1 VENTI
6 LVIKLEVRI
15 LKKINEDI
23 LEISKIISKNFT
35 VKKIILFGSYAKG
48 LEKEDSDIDICILT
62 DENIRKI
69 EILRKIRRTLYD
81 YISIP
86 LDLLIYRT
94 DEFYE
99 RADKLKSIEREIEKE
114 GVAIYG

>member
-1 VENTI
+1 MEKIKEDLLKISNIIVESFN
-6 LVIKLEVRI
+6 
-15 LKKINEDI
+15 
-23 LEISKIISKNFT
+23 

-48 LEKEDSDIDICILT
+48 TEKSDSDIDICILT

-69 EILRKIRRTLYD
+69 EILRKIRRALYD
-81 YISIP
+81 YVSIP
-86 LDLLIYRT
+86 LDLLIYKT

-99 RADKLKSIEREIEKE
+99 RAEKLKSIEREIKKE